1 MASFTT
7 FLIVYLFGGVT
18 FLPLLFVAVIYAWTR
33 PVEPDTQADLDTILP
48 DGNRVP
54 KGKDNYKYDGLVLP
68 GDDIKTLEAAR
79 KEHAQERSD
88 FGSSKKHHKH
98 RQDPADDGATAGYFA
113 VHRKYVAMGGNLRP
127 IERGSSVGS
136 AEVAPPSPSV
146 YQTFFRSMLNKKS
159 DPNKVEVSNAA
170 SPRPKNAHNMFYVVL
185 RHGHLILF
193 DDDQQVDVR
202 HVIKLADHDVG
213 IYSGADV
220 VPEGELFIKRNAIHL
235 SPKNHERAKAHN
247 APAPQPWFFYC
258 ENCSEKEDF
267 YFSLL
272 RSLDKAPKPHEID
285 VKHLTS
291 LMERLHASEEAAEM
305 RWLNALLGRLFL
317 GVYKTSDVLK
327 FIESKIITKLSRTPR
342 PSFIAS
348 LVVQRVDIG
357 ETTPQITS
365 PRLKS
370 LTAEGECIVE
380 ADVRYTGRFEID
392 LAATLRVSTPIGQ
405 QEVKTSLAV
414 VLTQLEGHMLF
425 KIKGPPSNR
434 IWFSFRHM
442 PKIEME
448 TRPIVMARQLTWP
461 VFIQIIEGK
470 IKDAISESIVLPFWD
485 DTPFF
490 PTEKKAY
497 RGGIWEDATDAEHE
511 GTAIRTE
518 AAGGVPVETSAGT
531 SPAIGTNLATG
542 TDAKSAS
549 STGVAINTPENE
561 GNVSPAV
568 LRLRRLS
575 KTHSAPTSGAASPT
589 AMAAATAAAGESAN
603 AAAAKAINN
612 RKSRTNGDGSD
623 ASSVGMSPPKRF
635 SRTTSALASPSEPTV
650 GTDRSHAEASIQ
662 SSSPPKNG
670 KPNTAMSWLSS
681 GTLRSRKSS
690 VSSMDSSTPG
700 QVASNRV
707 NRSRSGTKDEED
719 EGGDNMFPVND
730 LETPVGRS
738 KTVPVDAAD
747 SSETGSLDGRSIK
760 SRSGGASSSSLAG
773 MAGSGS
779 NSRPPLVRKPSIEP
793 SFTTTITSD
802 SGGTPPAKRSTQL
815 AAAMTG
821 AAQSAKRWGINALQR
836 RAAAAADRKARTG
849 LENRTT
855 SSGEP
860 LDLSKPMGGGM
871 PLPPPGEPLP
881 MPSELALAKDG
892 TSSSSAPSSTP
903 PPQLPARITP
913 IKRRPTTESTFRSN
927 QSQSQM
933 HIPSMQHEH
942 QHNIKRKEV
951 YPQVPHRKPVH
962 QEDSSNSENNNSSP
976 RPPQHRR
983 GQSTTFDE
991 ILGLPP
997 SQNSLA
1003 NSGSQAQYSSHYD
1016 EQENMMVVEA
1026 PIDSESDEDE
1036 MDAPQ
1041 LPNCDGSTSHKAVP
1055 AGEPHHSPSD
1065 ESGELLID
1073 APREEADSL
1082 NGSEGVSDSQS
1093 GYVHEQSALP
1103 STQIDATN
1111 TYESSGRESPALE
1124 DDEQDG
1130 DGDHDDAQ
1138 WGTLAESVISA
1149 FLEGEDG
1156 QTTAEHGA
1164 TENAEHVEH
1173 DEHYEHGKVGVD
1185 EAEVPTSSLEK
1196 ERESIST

>member
-7 FLIVYLFGGVT
+7 FLLVYLFGGLT
-18 FLPLLFVAVIYAWTR
+18 FLPLLLVAAIYAWTR
-33 PVEPDTQADLDTILP
+33 PVESDLQAGSDTTIPDT
-48 DGNRVP
+48 GRVP
-54 KGKDNYKYDGLVLP
+54 KEKDNYKYDGLVVP
-68 GDDIKTLEAAR
+68 GDDVRTLEAVR
-79 KEHAQERSD
+79 REHAQERSD
-88 FGSSKKHHKH
+88 GGTKKHKH
-98 RQDPADDGATAGYFA
+98 RQDPADDFATAGYFA

-159 DPNKVEVSNAA
+159 GPDKVEVSNAA

-235 SPKNHERAKAHN
+235 APKNHERAKAHN

-285 VKHLTS
+285 VRHLTS

-317 GVYKTSDVLK
+317 GVYKTPDVLK
-327 FIESKIITKLSRTPR
+327 FVESKVITKLSRTPR
-342 PSFIAS
+342 PSFISS

-434 IWFSFRHM
+434 IWFTFRHM

-470 IKDAISESIVLPFWD
+470 IKEAISESIVLPFWD

-490 PTEKKAY
+490 STEKKAY
-497 RGGIWEDATDAEHE
+497 RGGLWEDETDAEHD
-511 GTAIRTE
+511 GTAIRTDT
-518 AAGGVPVETSAGT
+518 AGGVPVETSAGT
-531 SPAIGTNLATG
+531 SAAMGTGLATG
-542 TDAKSAS
+542 ADTNSAS
-549 STGVAINTPENE
+549 STGVALNTPESE
-561 GNVSPAV
+561 ENVSPAV

-575 KTHSAPTSGAASPT
+575 KTHSAPTSGAASPAT
-589 AMAAATAAAGESAN
+589 LAAATAASGEPAN
-603 AAAAKAINN
+603 STTATAIN
-612 RKSRTNGDGSD
+612 RKQRSGDASEP
-623 ASSVGMSPPKRF
+623 SSVGMSPPKRF
-635 SRTTSALASPSEPTV
+635 TRTTSALASPSEPTV

-670 KPNTAMSWLSS
+670 KHANSAMSWLSS

-690 VSSMDSSTPG
+690 VSSLESSTPG
-700 QVASNRV
+700 QAPSRTTNRP
-707 NRSRSGTKDEED
+707 RSSTKDEED
-719 EGGDNMFPVND
+719 EGGDSMFPVSD
-730 LETPVGRS
+730 SEAPGGRS
-738 KTVPVDAAD
+738 KTAPADAATAAGGSD
-747 SSETGSLDGRSIK
+747 TGSLDGRSIR
-760 SRSGGASSSSLAG
+760 SRSGRASSSSLAG
-773 MAGSGS
+773 MASASSGS
-779 NSRPPLVRKPSIEP
+779 RPQLVRKPSIEP
-793 SFTTTITSD
+793 SFTTTISSD
-802 SGGTPPAKRSTQL
+802 SGTPPAKRSAVL

-836 RAAAAADRKARTG
+836 RAAAAADRKAKTG

-892 TSSSSAPSSTP
+892 TTSAASTP
-903 PPQLPARITP
+903 PLPARITP
-913 IKRRPTTESTFRSN
+913 IKRRPTTESTFRS

-933 HIPSMQHEH
+933 LNPMQHE
-942 QHNIKRKEV
+942 IKRKEV
-951 YPQVPHRKPVH
+951 HSQAPLKKPVH
-962 QEDSSNSENNNSSP
+962 QEGNTP
-976 RPPQHRR
+976 HQHRR

-991 ILGLPP
+991 ILGLPQ
-997 SQNSLA
+997 QNTPG
-1003 NSGSQAQYSSHYD
+1003 NSVQAQSVSHYD
-1016 EQENMMVVEA
+1016 RQQDMMVVEA
-1026 PIDSESDEDE
+1026 PIDSESDGSDGEEVPVTHEGQPPNHEGGSPHEPARDLYRSPPKE
-1036 MDAPQ
+1036 ANEAP
-1041 LPNCDGSTSHKAVP
+1041 K
-1055 AGEPHHSPSD
+1055 
-1065 ESGELLID
+1065 ELLID
-1073 APREEADSL
+1073 THREATDSPECSESIDGSPTGYAYNQPAVLGSAD
-1082 NGSEGVSDSQS
+1082 GTTDVAGASDR
-1093 GYVHEQSALP
+1093 
-1103 STQIDATN
+1103 
-1111 TYESSGRESPALE
+1111 SGRESPALE
-1124 DDEQDG
+1124 DDEEDG
-1130 DGDHDDAQ
+1130 DNTHDDAQ

-1149 FLEGEDG
+1149 FLEGEDS
-1156 QTTAEHGA
+1156 QPTAEHGA
-1164 TENAEHVEH
+1164 SETRGAH
-1173 DEHYEHGKVGVD
+1173 DEHEEEVSGTSFVSSAKDDDGDDVD
-1185 EAEVPTSSLEK
+1185 ETKAPATST
-1196 ERESIST
+1196 EREQASISA